1 MSDFGDR
8 VSPSIASSAMKQP
21 FGAKPAGS
29 YMCSMRWI
37 AANHKKEDAAPASMI
52 GENCQRPRMTIVEF
66 GGVDWQPEN
75 IRPFTGAATSK
86 MRGKAEAAVD
96 FVVLL
101 RDQLLAR

>member
-1 MSDFGDR
+1 
-8 VSPSIASSAMKQP
+8 
-21 FGAKPAGS
+21 
-29 YMCSMRWI
+29 
-37 AANHKKEDAAPASMI
+37 
-52 GENCQRPRMTIVEF
+52 MTIVEF

-86 MRGKAEAAVD
+86 VRGKAKAAVD